1 MRKKKRN
8 IFKNLLAFILTIC
21 IILESMSLAV
31 HADDADVTIGH
42 ANSTTAVSGTGVDE
56 YAVNDISNTISEN
69 LENIRGYEQQL
80 QDMYGPETAGK
91 IVDAVNEGNDAAL
104 KDIVRDNTSDKVL
117 ADRGNAEK
125 KKREKSTRVYGI
137 SLYHG
142 IVDGCTYDMGESQVA
157 TVVANKMRSGGGLSH
172 IGYMRFGGQNG
183 DTSGWTLSRD
193 IWSKLKSANGQEA
206 RAFIDLASMV
216 LPANVVQ
223 DYNQKLETF
232 MKVGSGP
239 LPVIVGYLAFADG
252 NGAPTDLIGMG
263 LAGSSVLSSKSEVTA
278 LGNTIEAKIGT
289 TMGTT
294 MLTGQGIAHGSS
306 ATTLDMTP
314 FGGLY
319 FAGGF
324 AIPIKYKDGT
334 VGDKSNATFYVE
346 ASPHNAYNDWE
357 VNRQVTGTY
366 RLKMNIPDK
375 ELSKFGD
382 SSGMATVTIKHN
394 FNAANHSKP
403 AELRAISATAQIV
416 NKDYWT
422 NIQSR
427 LNIQLNVQGGV
438 TGTSTIKIP
447 VEHLAY
453 LGQNGIE
460 YAVTITGSKADKEQH
475 RPASFEVQINGKAIA
490 PASTGAVKGFENHN
504 PIGSNY
510 TSWHDK
516 PNNQTGDFYIQ
527 AYDKHSGNAGVE
539 GKVVANTAKDGDET
553 WNADVAIPS
562 TENVSVKTGASSG
575 MMDAYGFVM
584 AYPGSTATPNPGG
597 TRPGFA
603 DPNEKG
609 TEMPNPAATRIV
621 ELVGQVVEC
630 WGENNP
636 VCQLAA
642 NSKPVKIGGEVKH
655 GGSQTDSRPHNC
667 PGHSC
672 SFGSVGG
679 GTYHDYAHG
688 SEDKYCDNHSGKTG
702 WKYDKHWHNGNCGS
716 EGTHKVDDGY
726 GGTIETGCACSG
738 KSDGSLP
745 PNSHDCTYSVT
756 IHDAIGEEYVGQI
769 LSWATGPGAK
779 KSYVS
784 GRTLVNGGTYFDGFL
799 TVSNSGQS
807 GINIYCTQFDVT
819 VSKHAQYYIITYKFE
834 SKDRASGSSGCGAY
848 GNPTGNNT
856 WPTGTVVD
864 GTWPSDGI
872 MCSDY
877 VHGTGTGG
885 THYEN
890 MAHKGIHKYIMKYVE
905 SVNTY
910 AYRTIES
917 ASIYSLQNIS
927 IGSLNSIS
935 RAEGRDAAGTFWK
948 ATTELAPIS
957 EGIGYSV
964 SSPTAVGYL
973 WKTTGSGNGKYKSG
987 NGRILWQGWND
998 ESATVAPG
1006 NVTAGPDEE
1015 DYFLGDV
1022 TVNIKVTQDHKFA
1035 EALRNGYDAV
1045 KYDPAKVSGTITTR
1059 GHDMTRYH
1067 DHKPK
1072 SLIKYEANSPFN
1084 DYTKI
1089 GTGDCT
1095 ALVYDKT
1102 KLDNSGGIHST
1113 IVPKEISAAM
1123 NYWIGLNSGRGT
1135 SPEKQIAFRA
1145 NIISDTMSYGGMSS
1159 TNIFLDDAYA
1169 VDSISSKDPYD
1180 EQAGV
1185 ALFSMLANHNGSG
1198 VSGPDVIPDLP
1209 NVPLGQPETTIL
1221 KEVTLYRNHYNDPAN
1236 GNNDPLALLRR
1247 MYNGNLSA
1255 DGILADGAPLAL
1267 FGGINGFNPGG
1278 NASTTSSTAFSAAK
1292 GFTKTFGKGC
1302 IPTLKGSLSHETYS
1316 GELDVAAN
1324 HGSPA
1329 SGVVKLEVT
1338 TSGAATGSSS
1348 FTGYWKDFRYN
1359 SIAPGVNTT
1368 KLNNKLQAS
1377 ISSRENGETCIN
1389 EYNTLAISNLALT
1402 DWTPNDNWPTGTVK
1416 AAYNHNVV
1424 ATAPSPIAT
1433 SKGGNYDIK
1442 GYEPRT
1448 AIQEG
1453 HNAIVANGA
1462 SAGMNRITIFN
1473 PVSVENDYVIGAQVG
1488 AFEPT
1493 ITDDRDHDQRIGNNG
1508 KFLTDKLKTNEIE
1521 YVRNTKPYVV
1531 QSQYLWTW
1539 LSPFGNFASVGDGG
1553 STNTSTSALTD
1564 GGKIQRNA
1572 GHKKFVNNMNVLKW
1586 IGDASIQY
1594 PFVAGTKS
1602 MSWYN
1607 EYDRVPLNDMISAH
1621 AGTGGIL
1628 AGNAADSK
1636 LDDFYGNKFKWGN
1649 AFGVTNTSNV
1659 TESNID
1665 NANAPH
1671 TYVTIEAYT
1680 INPFVKT
1687 SDSSAQVGYIFEE
1700 GSNAD
1705 NLKSNAV
1712 FKTDPVNLV
1721 GSIGNVTVHDV
1732 EDFRFSNYFKEAIP
1746 NKWLIDGVIKE
1757 VNVNKPLR
1765 VISSEKDICLNDVR
1779 YFIEGGEHYKLDHDK
1794 GIRTKVTTGYTA
1806 SGHSTLATTMFS
1818 FDGKYG
1824 GMAGYY
1830 DPLPLVPR
1838 YNTVNEFKSEAVRLG
1853 YKAFMSVDTI
1863 GQYESFIDN
1872 TVKVPSGPDTPDTRQ
1887 KFLTVKSEYYLY
1899 DLDNG
1904 KLYDIDI
1911 WSGSTGGKERV
1922 YNGTSKVTEQFTH
1935 SGSIYQNV
1943 AEDSTRRNIGLLE
1956 RLKTSGFAN
1965 GANKEPGEY
1974 TFVNAVN
1981 HYIGRPGHLRLDN
1994 RDLSYIGS
2002 SNNDSEGRYWGA
2014 TVGYPSEWS
2023 QNAQRYHF
2031 KDGLTSTTV
2040 ITKPLGADRST
2051 ITQGMIEASSHEVKE
2066 EHPNA
2071 VVIQFM
2077 DFIAKGDV
2085 WDIRLNGSAINSPS
2099 FTIYDVNG
2107 DDPNDPDDDA
2117 KYIPKDMDV
2126 ENVKKHNK
2134 VNYRGAKTFNPIT
2147 GSESGVI
2154 DPNLTPVVVFQAY
2167 NTSADDRTISGT
2179 H

>member
-1 MRKKKRN
+1 
-8 IFKNLLAFILTIC
+8 
-21 IILESMSLAV
+21 MSLTVYATEDTGQGSSGTDNTGQDIAFSV
-31 HADDADVTIGH
+31 GK
-42 ANSTTAVSGTGVDE
+42 SSTAVTPQKFDASVGASVTKHYQHWITETFKDSGIELSQAEINQMAKD
-56 YAVNDISNTISEN
+56 
-69 LENIRGYEQQL
+69 RGQAAMEQQA
-80 QDMYGPETAGK
+80 E
-91 IVDAVNEGNDAAL
+91 L
-104 KDIVRDNTSDKVL
+104 KTKQ
-117 ADRGNAEK
+117 AEQ
-125 KKREKSTRVYGI
+125 STRVYGI

-142 IVDGCTYDMGESQVA
+142 VVEGCTYDMNESQIA
-157 TVVANKMRSGGGLSH
+157 SIVANKMRSGGGLSH

-183 DTSGWTLSRD
+183 DISGWTLSRD
-193 IWSKLKSANGQEA
+193 VWSKLNAVNGQEA
-206 RAFIDLASMV
+206 RAFIDLASLV

-232 MKVGSGP
+232 MKAGSGP

-252 NGAPTDLIGMG
+252 GGAPTDLMKMGM
-263 LAGSSVLSSKSEVTA
+263 AGSSVLGSEGEVTA
-278 LGNTIEAKIGT
+278 LGHAIEAAIGT

-294 MLTGQGIAHGSS
+294 MLTGQGIAAGSS

-324 AIPIKYKDGT
+324 AIPIKYKEGPPSPG
-334 VGDKSNATFYVE
+334 GDPSKATFYVE

-357 VNRQVTGTY
+357 VNQQVTGTY
-366 RLKMNIPDK
+366 RLKMNIPDN
-375 ELSKFGD
+375 ELTKFGD

-394 FNAANHSKP
+394 FNGSNHSKS
-403 AELRAISATAQIV
+403 ADLRATGATAQV
-416 NKDYWT
+416 ANKDYWT

-438 TGTSTIKIP
+438 SGTSTIKIP

-460 YAVTITGSKADKEQH
+460 YAVTITGSKAEKEQH
-475 RPASFEVQINGKAIA
+475 RPASFEVKINGKSLA

-516 PNNQTGDFYIQ
+516 PNEPNGDFLVQ
-527 AYDKHSGNAGVE
+527 AYDKHSGNASVE
-539 GKVVANTAKDGDET
+539 GRVVANTAKAGDET

-575 MMDAYGFVM
+575 MMDAYGLVM
-584 AYPGSTATPNPGG
+584 AYPGSAATPNPGG
-597 TRPGFA
+597 ARPGFA

-609 TEMPNPAATRIV
+609 TEMPNPAATRTV
-621 ELVGQVVEC
+621 ELVGQVVNC

-642 NSKPVKIGGEVKH
+642 NSKSVHSGGISKGRNDSIRQTSTPFSCH
-655 GGSQTDSRPHNC
+655 CCSGSYINEYHSS
-667 PGHSC
+667 PGAEC
-672 SFGSVGG
+672 
-679 GTYHDYAHG
+679 T
-688 SEDKYCDNHSGKTG
+688 NHKGKTG
-702 WKYDKHWHNGNCGS
+702 WRPYNECSHTGHHSSCDDWYNEDNEWIGHGGNSHSNGSAPG
-716 EGTHKVDDGY
+716 
-726 GGTIETGCACSG
+726 
-738 KSDGSLP
+738 
-745 PNSHDCTYSVT
+745 NSHDCTFAVT
-756 IHDAIGEEYVGQI
+756 IHDAIGEDYVGQI
-769 LSWATGPGAK
+769 LSWATGPGASK
-779 KSYVS
+779 DYVS

-799 TVSNSGQS
+799 SVSNSGQS
-807 GINIYCTQFDVT
+807 GINIYCTKFKVT
-819 VSKHAQYYIITYKFE
+819 VSQHAQFYMIEYAFVSE
-834 SKDRASGSSGCGAY
+834 DRASGSSGCHTFGA
-848 GNPTGNNT
+848 PPGNNH
-856 WPTGTVVD
+856 WPAGQVFS
-864 GTWPSDGI
+864 GTWPADQI

-877 VHGTGTGG
+877 QHGTGTGG
-885 THYEN
+885 IHYEN
-890 MAHKGIHKYIMKYVE
+890 MAHQGTHKYVMKYIE

-935 RAEGRDAAGTFWK
+935 RAEGKDAAGTFWK

-957 EGIGYSV
+957 EGVGYSV

-973 WKTTGSGNGKYKSG
+973 WKTTGEGNGKYQNG
-987 NGRILWQGWND
+987 NGRILWQGWNAP
-998 ESATVAPG
+998 SASVAPG
-1006 NVTAGPDEE
+1006 NVTAGTDSGTY

-1022 TVNIKVTQDHKFA
+1022 IVNINVTQDHKFA
-1035 EALRNGYDAV
+1035 ETLNNGYEAV
-1045 KYDPAKVSGTITTR
+1045 RYDPAEVSGTLTTR
-1059 GHDMTRYH
+1059 GRDMTRYH
-1067 DHKPK
+1067 DHVHK
-1072 SLIKYEANSPFN
+1072 SLIKYEANSPYE
-1084 DYTKI
+1084 DYKQI
-1089 GTGDCT
+1089 GTGDST

-1102 KLDNSGGIHST
+1102 RLDNSGGIHST

-1135 SPEKQIAFRA
+1135 PPEKQIAFRA
-1145 NIISDTMSYGGMSS
+1145 NIISDTMAYGGMGS

-1180 EQAGV
+1180 EQAGA

-1198 VSGPDVIPDLP
+1198 VSGPDVMPDLSDSS
-1209 NVPLGQPETTIL
+1209 LGNPGSTTL
-1221 KEVTLYRNHYNDPAN
+1221 MEVTLYRNHYNDPAN
-1236 GNNDPLALLRR
+1236 GDNDPRALLDR
-1247 MYNGNLSA
+1247 MYNGSLSA

-1267 FGGINGFNPGG
+1267 FGGVGGFNPGG
-1278 NASTTSSTAFSAAK
+1278 TVSAALSTAFSTAN
-1292 GFTKTFGKGC
+1292 GFAGPFGKGC
-1302 IPTLKGSLSHETYS
+1302 IPMANGGLTSATYS
-1316 GELDVAAN
+1316 KELDVAAN
-1324 HGSPA
+1324 HSSPA

-1338 TSGAATGSSS
+1338 TNGAATGGSS
-1348 FTGYWKDFRYN
+1348 FPGYWKDFRYN
-1359 SIAPGVNTT
+1359 SIAPGTNTT
-1368 KLNNKLQAS
+1368 KLNNMLQAS

-1389 EYNTLAISNLALT
+1389 EYGTLAISNLALT
-1402 DWTPNDNWPTGTVK
+1402 DWTPNDNWPTGSVK

-1424 ATAPSPIAT
+1424 ASAASPLAT
-1433 SKGGNYDIK
+1433 SKGGNYEI
-1442 GYEPRT
+1442 GSYEPRT

-1488 AFEPT
+1488 NFEPSV
-1493 ITDDRDHDQRIGNNG
+1493 TDDRDHDQRIDERTG
-1508 KFLTDKLKTNEIE
+1508 KFLTDKLKTNELD

-1553 STNTSTSALTD
+1553 STNTSTWALTD
-1564 GGKIQRNA
+1564 GGEIQRNA
-1572 GHKKFVNNMNVLKW
+1572 GHKKFVDNMNVLKW
-1586 IGDASIQY
+1586 IGGASIQY

-1607 EYDRVPLNDMISAH
+1607 EYDRISINEMESAH
-1621 AGTGGIL
+1621 TGNGGIL

-1659 TESNID
+1659 TESNIED
-1665 NANAPH
+1665 ANAPH

-1680 INPFVKT
+1680 INPFVKV
-1687 SDSSAQVGYIFEE
+1687 SDSSAKIGYILEKDN
-1700 GSNAD
+1700 NAG
-1705 NLKSNAV
+1705 NKKSNAV

-1746 NKWLIDGVIKE
+1746 NKWLIDGVIEE
-1757 VNVNKPLR
+1757 VDVNKPLR
-1765 VISSEKDICLNDVR
+1765 VVSSEKDICFNDVR
-1779 YFIEGGEHYKLDHDK
+1779 YFIEGGEHYKLDHDT
-1794 GIRTKVTTGYTA
+1794 GTRTKVATGYTA
-1806 SGHSTLATTMFS
+1806 SGHSTLATTMFTL
-1818 FDGKYG
+1818 DGEYG

-1872 TVKVPSGPDTPDTRQ
+1872 TVKVPSGPDTPDTRE

-1899 DLDNG
+1899 DLDSG

-1943 AEDSTRRNIGLLE
+1943 IEDFTRRNIGFLE
-1956 RLKTSGFAN
+1956 TLKTAEFAN
-1965 GANKEPGEY
+1965 GVNKEPGEY
-1974 TFVNAVN
+1974 TFVNSVN

-2002 SNNDSEGRYWGA
+2002 SNNDSEGRYWGE
-2014 TVGYPSEWS
+2014 TIGYPSEWS

-2040 ITKPLGADRST
+2040 VTKPLGADRNT
-2051 ITQGMIEASSHEVKE
+2051 ITQGMIETASHEVKE

-2085 WDIRLNGSAINSPS
+2085 WDIRHNGSAVNGPS

-2107 DDPNDPDDDA
+2107 DDPDDPTDDN

-2126 ENVKKHNK
+2126 DNVKDHNEVK
-2134 VNYRGAKTFNPIT
+2134 YRGAKTFNPVT
-2147 GSESGVI
+2147 GAESGVI

>member
-8 IFKNLLAFILTIC
+8 IFKNLLAFILTLC
-21 IILESMSLAV
+21 IILEPMSLSVYARGV
-31 HADDADVTIGH
+31 NLTLGVG
-42 ANSTTAVSGTGVDE
+42 NTATVPGTG
-56 YAVNDISNTISEN
+56 ISNDQQEKYEWVDNKIDEMRSDGTYIS
-69 LENIRGYEQQL
+69 
-80 QDMYGPETAGK
+80 PEEEERLRESLYQAGDK
-91 IVDAVNEGNDAAL
+91 AL
-104 KDIVRDNTSDKVL
+104 LREKEL
-117 ADRGNAEK
+117 EK
-125 KKREKSTRVYGI
+125 KEREKSTRVYGI

-157 TVVANKMRSGGGLSH
+157 TVVANKMRSGSGLSH

-263 LAGSSVLSSKSEVTA
+263 LVGSSVLSSKSEVTA
-278 LGNTIEAKIGT
+278 LGNTIESKIGT

-324 AIPIKYKDGT
+324 AIPIKYKYDPPG
-334 VGDKSNATFYVE
+334 GDKSNATFYVE
-346 ASPHNAYNDWE
+346 ASPRNAYNDWE

-475 RPASFEVQINGKAIA
+475 RPASFEVQINGKAVA

-562 TENVSVKTGASSG
+562 TENVSVRTGASSG

-584 AYPGSTATPNPGG
+584 AYPGGTATPNPGG
-597 TRPGFA
+597 VRPGFA

-609 TEMPNPAATRIV
+609 TEMPNPAATRTV
-621 ELVGQVVEC
+621 ELVGQVVNC

-642 NSKPVKIGGEVKH
+642 NSKTVKSGGKVLNRNDSIRPESIPFSCHCCSGSYINQYHTSTGSKCTNHNGETGWNAYTDCPHTGYHNSCYDENHEDGSTTHV
-655 GGSQTDSRPHNC
+655 GGSHGNGTAPGNSHNC
-667 PGHSC
+667 K
-672 SFGSVGG
+672 F
-679 GTYHDYAHG
+679 A
-688 SEDKYCDNHSGKTG
+688 
-702 WKYDKHWHNGNCGS
+702 
-716 EGTHKVDDGY
+716 
-726 GGTIETGCACSG
+726 
-738 KSDGSLP
+738 
-745 PNSHDCTYSVT
+745 VT

-784 GRTLVNGGTYFDGFL
+784 GKTLVNGGTYFDGFL

-834 SKDRASGSSGCGAY
+834 SEDRASGSSGCGAY
-848 GNPTGNNT
+848 GNPTGNKD
-856 WPTGTVVD
+856 WPNGTVVP
-864 GTWPSDGI
+864 GTWPSDDV

-890 MAHKGIHKYIMKYVE
+890 MAHPGIHKYIMKYVE

-998 ESATVAPG
+998 PSASVAPG
-1006 NVTAGPDEE
+1006 NVTAGPDKT

-1022 TVNIKVTQDHKFA
+1022 TVNVSVTQDHKFA

-1045 KYDPAKVSGTITTR
+1045 KYDPAEVSGTKKSR
-1059 GHDMTRYH
+1059 GHDDTRYH

-1095 ALVYDKT
+1095 ALVYNKT

-1135 SPEKQIAFRA
+1135 PPEKQIAFRA
-1145 NIISDTMSYGGMSS
+1145 NIISDTMAYGGMSS

-1292 GFTKTFGKGC
+1292 GFTGTFGKGC
-1302 IPTLKGSLSHETYS
+1302 IPTLKGSLSHKTYS

-1324 HGSPA
+1324 HGSPT

-1368 KLNNKLQAS
+1368 KLNGNLQAS

-1389 EYNTLAISNLALT
+1389 EYSTLAISNLALT
-1402 DWTPNDNWPTGTVK
+1402 DWTPNDNWPTGSVK

-1442 GYEPRT
+1442 DYEPRT

-1521 YVRNTKPYVV
+1521 YVRSTKPYVV

-1602 MSWYN
+1602 RSWYN

-1665 NANAPH
+1665 DANAPH

-1700 GSNAD
+1700 GSNAG

-1794 GIRTKVTTGYTA
+1794 GTRTKVTTGYTA

-2107 DDPNDPDDDA
+2107 DDPNDPNDDA

>member
-1 MRKKKRN
+1 
-8 IFKNLLAFILTIC
+8 
-21 IILESMSLAV
+21 MSLAV
-31 HADDADVTIGH
+31 HATNTTPPPPPSPGAVGVNLTLGVG
-42 ANSTTAVSGTGVDE
+42 NSQKVESGGSATD
-56 YAVNDISNTISEN
+56 YALEDMSNTVLNTAEDN
-69 LENIRGYEQQL
+69 PGYEQQL
-80 QDMYGPETAGK
+80 LDIYGPEVAGAA
-91 IVDAVNEGNDAAL
+91 VDAVKNGDISGLKSVL
-104 KDIVRDNTSDKVL
+104 KDSVGDKVL
-117 ADRGNAEK
+117 EDKANREVK
-125 KKREKSTRVYGI
+125 EREKSTRVYGI

-142 IVDGCTYDMGESQVA
+142 IVDGCTYDMAESQVA
-157 TVVANKMRSGGGLSH
+157 SVVANKMRSGGGLSH

-223 DYNQKLETF
+223 DYHQKLETF

-252 NGAPTDLIGMG
+252 GGAPTDLIGMG
-263 LAGSSVLSSKSEVTA
+263 MAGSSVLGSEGEVTA
-278 LGNTIEAKIGT
+278 LGHAIEAKIGT

-294 MLTGQGIAHGSS
+294 MLTGQGIAKGSS

-324 AIPIKYKDGT
+324 AIPIKYKADDG
-334 VGDKSNATFYVE
+334 GGGGGGGSAEATFYVE

-357 VNRQVTGTY
+357 VNQQVTGTY

-375 ELSKFGD
+375 ELAKFGD

-403 AELRAISATAQIV
+403 AELRATGAIAQLV

-427 LNIQLNVQGGV
+427 LNLQINVQGGV
-438 TGTSTIKIP
+438 TGTSTLKIP
-447 VEHLAY
+447 VEHLSY

-475 RPASFEVQINGKAIA
+475 RPASFEVQINGQALTPA
-490 PASTGAVKGFENHN
+490 PTGAVIGFENHN

-516 PNNQTGDFYIQ
+516 PNDTTGDFYIQ
-527 AYDKHSGNAGVE
+527 AYDKHSGNASVE
-539 GKVVANTAKDGDET
+539 GKVVANTAKAGDET

-584 AYPGSTATPNPGG
+584 AYPGGMATANPGG
-597 TRPGFA
+597 ARPGFA
-603 DPNEKG
+603 DPNDKG
-609 TEMPNPAATRIV
+609 TAMPNPAATRTV
-621 ELVGQVVEC
+621 ELVGQVVNC

-636 VCQLAA
+636 VCQLARSGNTVKSGGITQSAGHGSVYQSVGYSCHCCSGSYNNMWHSASRWVCTNHNGETGWNAYTNHTHNGGHSSCSDYHDEDGNVVGHGGNSAHDGSVNA
-642 NSKPVKIGGEVKH
+642 NS
-655 GGSQTDSRPHNC
+655 HN
-667 PGHSC
+667 
-672 SFGSVGG
+672 
-679 GTYHDYAHG
+679 
-688 SEDKYCDNHSGKTG
+688 
-702 WKYDKHWHNGNCGS
+702 
-716 EGTHKVDDGY
+716 
-726 GGTIETGCACSG
+726 
-738 KSDGSLP
+738 
-745 PNSHDCTYSVT
+745 CTYSVT
-756 IHDAIGEEYVGQI
+756 VYDAIGEDFVGQK
-769 LSWATGPGAK
+769 LSWATGPGATK
-779 KSYVS
+779 TYVS
-784 GRTLVNGGTYFDGFL
+784 GRTLVNGGSYFDGFL
-799 TVSNSGQS
+799 SVSNSGQS
-807 GINIYCTQFDVT
+807 GINIYCTKFVVT
-819 VSKHAQYYIITYKFE
+819 VSQDAQFYMIDYAFVSE
-834 SKDRASGSSGCGAY
+834 DRASGSGGCFSFGSPP
-848 GNPTGNNT
+848 GNKS
-856 WPTGTVVD
+856 WPAGTVVS
-864 GTWPSDGI
+864 GKWPADQV

-877 VHGTGTGG
+877 THGTGTGG

-890 MAHKGIHKYIMKYVE
+890 MAHQGTHKYIMKYVE

-917 ASIYSLQNIS
+917 ASVYSLQNIS

-935 RAEGRDAAGTFWK
+935 RAEGKDAGGTFWK

-957 EGIGYSV
+957 EGVGYSV
-964 SSPTAVGYL
+964 SSPTAAGYL
-973 WKTTGSGNGKYKSG
+973 WKTTGPGNGKYDNG
-987 NGRILWQGWND
+987 NGRILWQAWNA
-998 ESATVAPG
+998 ESASVAPG
-1006 NVTAGPDEE
+1006 NVTAGTQTGGY

-1022 TVNIKVTQDHKFA
+1022 TVNINVVQDHEFA
-1035 EALRNGYDAV
+1035 RTMNSGYQAV
-1045 KYDPAKVSGTITTR
+1045 VYDPAEVSGTLNTR
-1059 GHDMTRYH
+1059 GHDMARYH
-1067 DHKPK
+1067 DRNQR
-1072 SLIKYEANSPFN
+1072 STLKYEVTAH
-1084 DYTKI
+1084 DEKYTQI

-1095 ALVYDKT
+1095 ALTYDKT

-1135 SPEKQIAFRA
+1135 PPEKQIAFRA
-1145 NIISDTMSYGGMSS
+1145 NIISDTMAYGGMSS

-1180 EQAGV
+1180 EQAGA

-1198 VSGPDVIPDLP
+1198 ISGPDVMPDLP
-1209 NVPLGQPETTIL
+1209 NVALGQPGTTTI

-1236 GNNDPLALLRR
+1236 GDNDPLALLRR

-1255 DGILADGAPLAL
+1255 DRILADRDPLAL
-1267 FGGINGFNPGG
+1267 FGGTNGFNPGG
-1278 NASTTSSTAFSAAK
+1278 NASTALSTAFSAAN
-1292 GFTKTFGKGC
+1292 GFAGTFGKGC
-1302 IPTLKGSLSHETYS
+1302 IPRANGGLSSATYS
-1316 GELDVAAN
+1316 KELDVTAN

-1329 SGVVKLEVT
+1329 SGVVRVEVT
-1338 TSGAATGSSS
+1338 TNGASTGSSS
-1348 FTGYWKDFRYN
+1348 FTGYWKDFKYN
-1359 SIAPGVNTT
+1359 SVAPGVNTT
-1368 KLNNKLQAS
+1368 KLNGRLQAN

-1389 EYNTLAISNLALT
+1389 EYGTLAISNLALT
-1402 DWTPNDNWPTGTVK
+1402 DWTPNDNWPTGSVK
-1416 AAYNHNVV
+1416 AAYNHNAI
-1424 ATAPSPIAT
+1424 ATAPSPLDS
-1433 SKGGNYDIK
+1433 SKGGSYDIAN
-1442 GYEPRT
+1442 YSSRT
-1448 AIQEG
+1448 VIQEG
-1453 HNAIVANGA
+1453 HNAIVANGI

-1488 AFEPT
+1488 DFEPT
-1493 ITDDRDHDQRIGNNG
+1493 ITDDRDHDQRIDERTGN
-1508 KFLTDKLKTNEIE
+1508 FLTDELKVNEIN

-1553 STNTSTSALTD
+1553 STNTSTSDLTN
-1564 GGKIQRNA
+1564 GGVIQRNA

-1586 IGDASIQY
+1586 IGGASIQY

-1602 MSWYN
+1602 MAWYK
-1607 EYDRVPLNDMISAH
+1607 EYDRVPLDDMISAH

-1628 AGNAADSK
+1628 AGNAPSSK
-1636 LDDFYGNKFKWGN
+1636 LDDFYGDKFKWGN

-1659 TESNID
+1659 TESNIED
-1665 NANAPH
+1665 ANAPH

-1687 SDSSAQVGYIFEE
+1687 SDNSAQIGYILEE
-1700 GSNAD
+1700 GNNAG
-1705 NLKSNAV
+1705 NKRSNAV

-1746 NKWLIDGVIKE
+1746 NKWLIDGVIQQ
-1757 VNVNKPLR
+1757 VDVNKPLR
-1765 VISSEKDICLNDVR
+1765 VVSSEKDICFNEVK
-1779 YFIEGGEHYKLDHDK
+1779 YFVEGGEHYKLDHDT
-1794 GIRTKVTTGYTA
+1794 GTRTKVATGYTA
-1806 SGHSTLATTMFS
+1806 SGHSTLATTMFTL
-1818 FDGKYG
+1818 DGSYG

-1838 YNTVNEFKSEAVRLG
+1838 YNTVEEFKSEAVRLG

-1872 TVKVPSGPDTPDTRQ
+1872 TVKVPSGPDTEDTRE

-1899 DLDNG
+1899 DLDDG

-1943 AEDSTRRNIGLLE
+1943 VEDSTRRNIGLLE
-1956 RLKTSGFAN
+1956 TMKTSGFAN

-1974 TFVNAVN
+1974 TFVNSVN
-1981 HYIGRPGHLRLDN
+1981 HYIGRPGHLKLDN

-2014 TVGYPSEWS
+2014 TLGYPSEWS

-2051 ITQGMIEASSHEVKE
+2051 ITQGMIETASHEVKE

-2085 WDIRLNGSAINSPS
+2085 WDIRHNGSAVNSPS

-2107 DDPNDPDDDA
+2107 DDPDDPNDDD
-2117 KYIPKDMDV
+2117 KYIPKDMDITK
-2126 ENVKKHNK
+2126 VKRHNEVK
-2134 VNYRGAKTFNPIT
+2134 YRGAKTLNPVT
-2147 GSESGVI
+2147 GAESGTI